1 LVTEPA
7 LLIADEPTGELD
19 TETGARVLDVVDEAT
34 DACAVV
40 LASHDDQALARTDR
54 VIRLRDGRIVDDA

>member
-1 LVTEPA
+1 M
-7 LLIADEPTGELD
+7 LIAGETTGEVE
-19 TETGARVLDVVDEAT
+19 TETGGRVLDVVSKAA
-34 DACAVV
+34 DAGAVV